1 MIIIKTLWVIMSNNS
16 IVIFRRALKELI
28 IQKVVGPNPS
38 PEMMEQKQYLIQ
50 HIGDGIGLNDIIS
63 IKSVNQ
69 PSIISDETPPRPC
82 KRCRIR
88 E

>member
-69 PSIISDETPPRPC
+69 SSIISDETPPRSC